1 MKTVVEFLKE
11 NLLINLPLSN
21 GDIDFNNHVF
31 KLAEEIEEKQI
42 LDAWKECYDLA
53 INGERIPKL

>member
-1 MKTVVEFLKE
+1 MQTVVEFLKE

-31 KLAEEIEEKQI
+31 ELAQEMEEQQI
-42 LDAWKECYDLA
+42 LEAWKEGYHLA
-53 INGERIPKL
+53 IDGERIPKL